1 MSEIK
6 TKINT
11 KTKEFKNKSKEFKN
25 KSKEKLIDWKKW
37 FDLKRYAKRYIII
50 ERDGKVFEVKRDI
63 YLKDDRVITMN
74 NVVKVLV
81 TKRGKRKNMRV
92 LSESGDYVI
101 VYLDNIKYV
110 YIKTIEG
117 IVR

>member
-1 MSEIK
+1 VIKMSEIK

-25 KSKEKLIDWKKW
+25 KSKEKLIDWN
-37 FDLKRYAKRYIII
+37 
-50 ERDGKVFEVKRDI
+50 I